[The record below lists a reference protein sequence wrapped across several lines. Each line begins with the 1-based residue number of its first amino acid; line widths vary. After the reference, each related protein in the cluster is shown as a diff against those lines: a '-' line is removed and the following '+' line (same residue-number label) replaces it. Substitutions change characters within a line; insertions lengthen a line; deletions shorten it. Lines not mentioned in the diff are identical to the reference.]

1 MRRAVGWGLLALTL
15 AMVLGVGSASGRTAT
30 ITTVTVEIIGA
41 GKVKSTPKGLDCGD
55 DNNTGA
61 CYVAF
66 SGTGSNVDLNPLPD
80 DGWTFEDWNASYDT
94 DCGGETGHCLV
105 PLDGGDHIVTANFQ
119 GPSTGT
125 STLTVTHSG
134 QGFVQGGAIN
144 CGQVD
149 DGTNNP
155 PASLINLNDCS
166 WTVLTG
172 STLTVRQTPDEV
184 GNPGW
189 VFAGWGGACD
199 DTDDACTIKMNA
211 NKTLSANW
219 ITSTDVVDLSVT
231 ITGSGRVEGG
241 GITCHGP
248 GSCTEQEST
257 NSTVV
262 LKATPDDGFVFTGWS
277 GTSCSGT
284 SDECN
289 LTMDTSRSVTATFA
303 PLPKLTVTVI
313 GSGNVSGGTGAI
325 NCGNGGVI
333 CSGTFAQNATV
344 TLIASPATGA
354 TFTGWTGACGGS
366 GTTCTVL
373 MNQSKSVTATFAGG
387 TAGGAGF
394 LLTVSVFGLG
404 TVTGTGINCG
414 NGSTTCSTTPA
425 VNATVTLTAT
435 PAAGATFSGWG
446 GACSGTI
453 PTCTVQM
460 TAARSVTAS
469 FTTGGSGGTSSV
481 PLSVVVT
488 GSGSVSGGGIN
499 CGNGASVCS
508 ANLPTN
514 SAVTLTAAPA
524 PGASFA
530 GWTGACTGKTPTC
543 TVTMNAAKSVN
554 ANFTAVPAGTLVITV
569 RGKGTVSAPAGKC
582 IGTGSTKTC
591 IQKYTA
597 GRTVTL
603 TASAAAGNA
612 FAGWGD
618 ACAASAKKPTCR
630 LSLSVGRSVSASFL
644 PASTGGGAGGVV
656 TKATL
661 TSVGR
666 PLVTHTAAGYRVT
679 LRFSSSRAGVARVVG
694 LRAGRVG
701 ARVTFRIAAGPARVG
716 PFTVKLPGLYTF
728 QVRVGTGLL
737 QWRVCLGRCGA
748 AATAQPFVLIRKP
761 PTVTRSGDV
770 WSVTLHVHSTQISVA
785 RVRAVRNGKVLVDQR
800 FLAKSG
806 DISIGPFLLGT
817 GNYTLRLNATDA
829 YGRTRSLTWVVALAP

>member
-1 MRRAVGWGLLALTL
+1 M
-15 AMVLGVGSASGRTAT
+15 
-30 ITTVTVEIIGA
+30 
-41 GKVKSTPKGLDCGD
+41 
-55 DNNTGA
+55 
-61 CYVAF
+61 
-66 SGTGSNVDLNPLPD
+66 
-80 DGWTFEDWNASYDT
+80 
-94 DCGGETGHCLV
+94 
-105 PLDGGDHIVTANFQ
+105 
-119 GPSTGT
+119 
-125 STLTVTHSG
+125 
-134 QGFVQGGAIN
+134 
-144 CGQVD
+144 
-149 DGTNNP
+149 
-155 PASLINLNDCS
+155 
-166 WTVLTG
+166 LTG

-184 GNPGW
+184 GDPGW

-219 ITSTDVVDLSVT
+219 IKSTDVVDLSVT
-231 ITGSGRVEGG
+231 VTGSGRVEGG
-241 GITCHGP
+241 GVTCHGP
-248 GSCTEQEST
+248 GSCTEQESA

-289 LTMDTSRSVTATFA
+289 LTMDAARSVTATFA
-303 PLPKLTVTVI
+303 PLPKLTVTVS
-313 GSGNVSGGTGAI
+313 GNGNVSGGTGAI

-333 CSGTFAQNATV
+333 CSANFALNATV

-373 MNQSKSVTATFAGG
+373 MNESKSVTATFAGG

-394 LLTVSVFGLG
+394 LLTVSVFGSG
-404 TVTGTGINCG
+404 TVTGAGINCG

-425 VNATVTLTAT
+425 LNATVTLTAT

-446 GACSGTI
+446 GSCSGTI

-469 FTTGGSGGTSSV
+469 FTTGSGAGTTSV
-481 PLSVVVT
+481 LLSVVVT
-488 GSGSVSGGGIN
+488 GSGTVSGGGIN
-499 CGNGASVCS
+499 CGNGASACS

-514 SAVTLTAAPA
+514 SAVTLTATPA

-530 GWTGACTGKTPTC
+530 GWAGACTGKAPTC
-543 TVTMNAAKSVN
+543 TVTMNTAKSVN
-554 ANFTAVPAGTLVITV
+554 ANFTAVAAGTLVITV
-569 RGKGTVSAPAGKC
+569 KGKGTVSAPAGKC
-582 IGTGSTKTC
+582 IGTASTKTC

-597 GRTVTL
+597 GR
-603 TASAAAGNA
+603 S
-612 FAGWGD
+612 GD
-618 ACAASAKKPTCR
+618 ADRERRGREHVRR
-630 LSLSVGRSVSASFL
+630 LGRRLRGFRQEADLHAEPERRQVRQRVV
-644 PASTGGGAGGVV
+644 PAREHRRRGGGGV

-728 QVRVGTGLL
+728 QVRVGTALL

-770 WSVTLHVHSTQISVA
+770 WSVTLHVHSNQISVA
-785 RVRAVRNGKVLVDQR
+785 RVRAVRNGKVLADQR

-806 DISIGPFLLGT
+806 DISIGPFLLGP

>member
-1 MRRAVGWGLLALTL
+1 MRRVAGWGLLALTL

-30 ITTVTVEIIGA
+30 ITTITVEIIGG
-41 GKVKSTPKGLDCGD
+41 GKVKSDPKGLDCGD

-66 SGTGSNVDLNPLPD
+66 SGSGSVDLKAVPD
-80 DGWTFEDWNASYDT
+80 DGWTFDSWGASYDT
-94 DCGGETGHCLV
+94 DPCGSANPCTIS
-105 PLDGGDHIVTANFQ
+105 LDGTNHVVTANFQ

-125 STLTVTHSG
+125 STLTVTHTG
-134 QGFVQGGAIN
+134 QGFIRGGAIN
-144 CGQVD
+144 CGEVD
-149 DGTNNP
+149 DGTNTGVTV
-155 PASLINLNDCS
+155 NLNDCS

-172 STLTVRQTPDEV
+172 STLTVIQTPDEV
-184 GNPGW
+184 GDPGW

-219 ITSTDVVDLSVT
+219 VESDSVFALSVT
-231 ITGSGRVEGG
+231 VTGSGRVEGG
-241 GITCHGP
+241 GVTCHGP
-248 GSCTEQEST
+248 GSCTEQQSA

-262 LKATPDDGFVFTGWS
+262 LKATPDDGFMFTGWS
-277 GTSCSGT
+277 GTSCTGT

-289 LTMDTSRSVTATFA
+289 LTMNADRSVTATFA
-303 PLPKLTVTVI
+303 PLPKLTVTVS
-313 GSGNVSGGTGAI
+313 GNGNVSGGTGAI

-333 CSGTFAQNATV
+333 CSANFALNATV

-373 MNQSKSVTATFAGG
+373 MNESKSVSATFAGG

-394 LLTVSVFGLG
+394 LLTVSVFGSG
-404 TVTGTGINCG
+404 TVTGAGISCG

-425 VNATVTLTAT
+425 LNATVTLTAT

-446 GACSGTI
+446 GSCSGTI

-469 FTTGGSGGTSSV
+469 FTTGSGAGTTSV
-481 PLSVVVT
+481 LLSVVVT
-488 GSGSVSGGGIN
+488 GSGTVSGGGIT
-499 CGNGASVCS
+499 CGNGASACS

-514 SAVTLTAAPA
+514 SAVTLTATPA
-524 PGASFA
+524 PGASFT
-530 GWTGACTGKTPTC
+530 GWAGACTGKAPTC
-543 TVTMNAAKSVN
+543 TVTMNTAKSVN
-554 ANFTAVPAGTLVITV
+554 ASFTAVAAGTLVITV
-569 RGKGTVSAPAGKC
+569 KGKGTVSAPAGKC
-582 IGTGSTKTC
+582 IGTASTKTC

-597 GRTVTL
+597 GRAVTL
-603 TASAAAGNA
+603 TASAAAGNT

-618 ACAASAKKPTCR
+618 ACVASAKKLTCT
-630 LSLSVGRSVSASFL
+630 LSLSVGRSASASFL
-644 PASTGGGAGGVV
+644 PASTGGGGGGV

-666 PLVTHTAAGYRVT
+666 PLVIHTAAGYRVT
-679 LRFSSSRAGVARVVG
+679 LRFSSSRAGVARVLG

-728 QVRVGTGLL
+728 QVRVGTALL

-770 WSVTLHVHSTQISVA
+770 WSVTLHAHSNQISLA
-785 RVRAVRNGKVLVDQR
+785 RVRAVRNGKVLADQR

-806 DISIGPFLLGT
+806 DISIGPFLLGP

-829 YGRTRSLTWVVALAP
+829 YGRTRSLTSVVALAP

>member
-1 MRRAVGWGLLALTL
+1 MRRVGGWGLLALAL
-15 AMVLGVGSASGRTAT
+15 ALVLGVGSASGRTAT
-30 ITTVTVEIIGA
+30 ITTITVEIIGG
-41 GKVKSTPKGLDCGD
+41 GKVTSDPSGLKCGD

-66 SGTGSNVDLNPLPD
+66 SGSGSVDLKATPD
-80 DGWTFEDWNASYDT
+80 DGWTFDGWGASYDT
-94 DCGGETGHCLV
+94 DGCGPANHCTIL
-105 PLDGGDHIVTANFQ
+105 PGGDHVVTANFA

-125 STLTVTHSG
+125 STLTVSYSG
-134 QGFVQGGAIN
+134 QGIVHSGDIFCGATGFVPG
-144 CGQVD
+144 
-149 DGTNNP
+149 P
-155 PASLINLNDCS
+155 PPGPSTFFPDCA
-166 WTVLTG
+166 WTALTG
-172 STLTVRQTPDEV
+172 STLTVRQAPDQSV
-184 GNPGW
+184 SPGW
-189 VFAGWGGACD
+189 IFAGWGGACD

-219 ITSTDVVDLSVT
+219 IESTDVVDLSVT
-231 ITGSGRVEGG
+231 VTGSGRVEGG
-241 GITCHGP
+241 GVTCHGP

-262 LKATPDDGFVFTGWS
+262 LKATPDDGFMFTGWS

-289 LTMDTSRSVTATFA
+289 LTMDVARSVTATFA
-303 PLPKLTVTVI
+303 PLPKLTVTVD
-313 GSGNVSGGTGAI
+313 GNGNVSGGAGAI

-333 CSGTFAQNATV
+333 CSANFALNATV

-373 MNQSKSVTATFAGG
+373 MNESKNVTATFAGG

-394 LLTVSVFGLG
+394 LLTVSVFGSG
-404 TVTGTGINCG
+404 TVTGAGINCG

-446 GACSGTI
+446 GSCSGTI

-460 TAARSVTAS
+460 AAARSVTAS
-469 FTTGGSGGTSSV
+469 FTTGSGAGTTSV
-481 PLSVVVT
+481 LLSVVVT
-488 GSGSVSGGGIN
+488 GSGTVSGGGIT
-499 CGNGASVCS
+499 CGNGASGCS

-514 SAVTLTAAPA
+514 SAVTLTATPA
-524 PGASFA
+524 AGASFS
-530 GWTGACTGKTPTC
+530 GWAGACTGKASTC
-543 TVTMNAAKSVN
+543 TVTMNTAKSVN
-554 ANFTAVPAGTLVITV
+554 ANFTVVAAGTLVITV
-569 RGKGTVSAPAGKC
+569 KGKGTVSAPAGKC
-582 IGTGSTKTC
+582 IGTASTKTC

-603 TASAAAGNA
+603 TASAAAGNT

-618 ACAASAKKPTCR
+618 ACVASAKKLTCT
-630 LSLSVGRSVSASFL
+630 LSLSVGRSASASFV
-644 PASTGGGAGGVV
+644 PASTSGGGGGGGV

-661 TSVGR
+661 TSSGR
-666 PLVTHTAAGYRVT
+666 PVVTHTAAGYRVT
-679 LRFSSSRAGVARVVG
+679 LRFSSSRAGVARIVG

-728 QVRVGTGLL
+728 QARVGTALL
-737 QWRVCLGRCGA
+737 QWRVCLGHCGA

-770 WSVTLHVHSTQISVA
+770 WSVTLHAHSNQISVA
-785 RVRAVRNGKVLVDQR
+785 RVRAVRNGKVLADQR
-800 FLAKSG
+800 FLARSG
-806 DISIGPFLLGT
+806 DISIGPFLLGP